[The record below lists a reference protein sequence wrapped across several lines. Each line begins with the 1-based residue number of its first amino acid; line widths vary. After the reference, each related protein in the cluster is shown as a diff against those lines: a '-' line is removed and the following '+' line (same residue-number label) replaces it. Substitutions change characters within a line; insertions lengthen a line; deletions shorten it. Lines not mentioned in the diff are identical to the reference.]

1 MICWNPQRVSISN
14 IILDSQWITCDV
26 ESKQR
31 GDYARVTFV
40 YGHNSPTERI
50 ALWSYLSHQQTV
62 NGPCPWMVTGDFNA
76 IMHPSDRNGGD
87 NSWANYMDDFPNCI
101 AKAELMQI
109 KGSGMRFT
117 WHNGRQGDASI
128 LKKLDWAFGNHHLL
142 AKWPLAQATFQA
154 RVASDHSPMV
164 INLGPRPPRQGA
176 RFKFLNHWTKHEGFD
191 RAVQLAWGVRVQ
203 GNPINRLTAKLRLLK
218 GYLNNLH
225 KAHRMACIV
234 YVMKMARRLPAL
246 RIWAY

>member
-1 MICWNPQRVSISN
+1 MGLFVSSAN
-14 IILDSQWITCDV
+14 GQW
-26 ESKQR
+26 
-31 GDYARVTFV
+31 
-40 YGHNSPTERI
+40 
-50 ALWSYLSHQQTV
+50 
-62 NGPCPWMVTGDFNA
+62 PCPWMVTGDFNA
-76 IMHPSDRNGGD
+76 IMHPLDRNGGD

-101 AKAELMQI
+101 AQAELMQI
-109 KGSGMRFT
+109 KGSRMRFT

-176 RFKFLNHWTKHEGFD
+176 RFKFLNHWTKQEGFD
-191 RAVQLAWGVRVQ
+191 RAVQLAWGARVQ

-225 KAHRMACIV
+225 KTYISHISSRV
-234 YVMKMARRLPAL
+234 L
-246 RIWAY
+246 RAEIA